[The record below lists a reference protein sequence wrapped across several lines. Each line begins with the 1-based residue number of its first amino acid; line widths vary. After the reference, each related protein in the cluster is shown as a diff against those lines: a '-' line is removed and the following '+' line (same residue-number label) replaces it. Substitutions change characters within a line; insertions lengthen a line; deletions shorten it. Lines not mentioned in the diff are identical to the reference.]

1 MKSWLKA
8 RLANL
13 SANKSLKV
21 VGSTALVLGT
31 ALVAPEAMAAP
42 DVSNI
47 TAFATD
53 AYTSG
58 ILVVNEYGQV
68 FMLPIALLSILWM
81 LGKRFLF
88 RSI

>member
-1 MKSWLKA
+1 MQLKKY
-8 RLANL
+8 L
-13 SANKSLKV
+13 SA
-21 VGSTALVLGT
+21 VGTVAVTVGLGLLST
-31 ALVAPEAMAAP
+31 EAMAAP

-58 ILVVNEYGQV
+58 LLVVNEYGQV
-68 FMLPIALLSILWM
+68 FMLPIALLTILWM
-81 LGKRFLF
+81 MGKRFLF